1 MAGAS
6 IGITA
11 TLLGVRLGLLEL
23 KAGVLRKDAEWLRI
37 RASESQSYWTAAT
50 FRAVRACA
58 EMPVDY
64 QIKDDDATRLM
75 EGPALIISNHQGAL
89 DIPAIAWFM
98 RIWGQKDTRWVIKR
112 KIRNLPFIGRSC
124 EIAGCA
130 FISRDSNNRHR
141 DLKAVKESAKAAYD
155 EGANFV
161 LFTEGTRFKEPVPDS
176 GYKHVLPP
184 NPLMVS
190 QLLKVMP
197 NCQVCSLTLYQHPRG
212 APSNQQTLHIQAH
225 VVMAE
230 EIKDVRKWLKT
241 EWDAKEAFIASFQH
255 NSEAPQ
261 S

>member
-6 IGITA
+6 VGITA
-11 TLLGVRLGLLEL
+11 TLLGARLALLEL
-23 KAGVLRKDAEWLRI
+23 KAGALRKDAEWLRVN
-37 RASESQSYWTAAT
+37 ASKSQSHWTAVT
-50 FRAVRACA
+50 FLAVRACA

-64 QIKDDDATRLM
+64 QINNEDAGKLM
-75 EGPALIISNHQGAL
+75 DGPALIISNHQGAI

-98 RIWGQKDTRWVIKR
+98 RIWGQKDIRWVVKQE
-112 KIRNLPFIGRSC
+112 IRNWPFIGRSC
-124 EIAGCA
+124 ETAGCA
-130 FISRDSNNRHR
+130 FVSRDRSNRHK
-141 DLKAVKESAKAAYD
+141 DLNAVKASAKATYD

-184 NPLMVS
+184 NPLIVS

-197 NCQVCSLTLYQHPRG
+197 DYQVCSLTLYQHPRG
-212 APSNQQTLHIQAH
+212 APSNKQTLHIQAH
-225 VVMAE
+225 VVMAK
-230 EIKDVRKWLKT
+230 EIQDIRKWLRT
-241 EWDAKEAFIASFQH
+241 EWDAKEAFIASLQQ